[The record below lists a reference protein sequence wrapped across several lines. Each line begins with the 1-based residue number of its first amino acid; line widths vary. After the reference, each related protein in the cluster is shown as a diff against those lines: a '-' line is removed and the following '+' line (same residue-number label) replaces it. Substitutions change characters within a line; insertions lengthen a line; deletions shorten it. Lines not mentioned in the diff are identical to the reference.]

1 MLFVETTTF
10 TKLLPRYLSDDDYRG
25 LQAYLM
31 EHPDAGAV
39 MKSTGGVRKVRWSIE
54 GKGKSGGV
62 RVIYFWRRTHEQ
74 IFMLTI
80 YGKGERANLS
90 QAQRNAIAQWVKRL
104 T

>member
-1 MLFVETTTF
+1 
-10 TKLLPRYLSDDDYRG
+10 
-25 LQAYLM
+25 M
-31 EHPDAGAV
+31 ERPDAGAV
-39 MKSTGGVRKVRWSIE
+39 TKGTGGVRKVRWGIE
-54 GKGKSGGV
+54 GKGKSGDV
-62 RVIYFWRRTHEQ
+62 RVIYFWRRTHKQ